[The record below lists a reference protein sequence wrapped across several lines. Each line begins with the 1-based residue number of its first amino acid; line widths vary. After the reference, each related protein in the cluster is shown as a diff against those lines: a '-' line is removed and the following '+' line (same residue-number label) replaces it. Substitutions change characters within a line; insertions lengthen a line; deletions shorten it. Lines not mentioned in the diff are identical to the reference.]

1 MQRSMLVVRT
11 RAGLV
16 AGAREQS
23 YFAFR
28 GIPYAASPTGLRWL
42 REPEREP
49 GWEGARPA
57 QAWGATAPQRKQRIE
72 IIPELLVPGA
82 DYLNVNVFT
91 PDIGAS
97 GLPVMVWIHGGA
109 FIMGTPGNPWYN
121 PAAFANAGIVF
132 VSITYR
138 LGFEGLL
145 PIPGYPANRSV
156 HDWLA
161 ALTWVQ
167 ECISAFGG
175 DPDNITLAGQSAGS
189 EACLTLL
196 SMPRARGLFRRVI
209 AMSGSLSVGTELAD
223 ADELAGRAAAALKV
237 PLDQLGSVAPRALLD
252 TQPKILGLLGTPGR
266 RSLVSQLGQKPAYL
280 RPGVDGD
287 LIPELPFDA
296 VAAGAGS
303 DVELLIGCTAQ
314 EANFVSRIFA
324 RWLRA
329 DTLRRGLGNLGLDAD
344 QIQAYLAAHGGIP
357 RREILG
363 QAITDRSF
371 RMPVTRLATA
381 RCEAAAAT
389 YCYQF
394 DWQSPAFLGVFGA
407 VHGLDLL
414 FAFNNLAEGR
424 KGRLYKTAPDHLAET
439 MHRAWADF
447 VVTGDPGWPRYR
459 PPSRPVMLFDT
470 ASTVS
475 NDQSALPD
483 AGLTWAKR
491 TAPFSDLPRGS

>member
-1 MQRSMLVVRT
+1 MRQDTPVVRT

-16 AGAREQS
+16 AGVRERS

-28 GIPYAASPTGLRWL
+28 GIPYAASPTGPRWL

-49 GWEGARPA
+49 DWEGARPA
-57 QAWGATAPQRKQRIE
+57 QDWGATAPQRKQRVQ

-91 PDIGAS
+91 PDLRAR

-109 FIMGTPGNPWYN
+109 FVIGTPGNPWYD
-121 PAAFANAGIVF
+121 PAAFAAAGIVF

-145 PIPGYPANRSV
+145 PIPGYPANRSA

-167 ECISAFGG
+167 ECVSAFGG
-175 DPDNITLAGQSAGS
+175 DPGNVTLAGQSAGS

-209 AMSGSLSVGTELAD
+209 AMSGALPVGTEMAD
-223 ADELAGRAAAALKV
+223 ADELARKTAAALKV
-237 PLDQLGSVAPRALLD
+237 PLDRLGSVAPRALLD
-252 TQPKILGLLGTPGR
+252 IQPKIIGLLGTPGR
-266 RSLVSQLGQKPAYL
+266 RSLVSQLGKEPTYL
-280 RPGVDGD
+280 RPSVDGD
-287 LIPELPFDA
+287 LIGELPFDA

-303 DVELLIGCTAQ
+303 DVELVIGCTAQ

-324 RWLRA
+324 RWLPA
-329 DTLRRGLGNLGLDAD
+329 DGLRRGLGNLGLGPD
-344 QIQAYLAAHGGIP
+344 QIQAYLAAHRGKP

-363 QAITDRSF
+363 QAMTDRVF
-371 RMPVTRLATA
+371 RMPVARLVAA
-381 RCEAAAAT
+381 RAEAAAAT

-394 DWQSPAFLGVFGA
+394 EWESPAFLGVFGA

-424 KGRLYKTAPDHLAET
+424 KGRLYKTAPDVLAAI

-447 VVTGDPGWPRYR
+447 VLTGDPGWPEYR

-470 ASTVS
+470 ASTVTH
-475 NDQSALPD
+475 DEAALSVVMVAVPD
-483 AGLTWAKR
+483 G
-491 TAPFSDLPRGS
+491 P

>member
-1 MQRSMLVVRT
+1 MQQDIPVVRT

-16 AGAREQS
+16 AGVREQS

-28 GIPYAASPTGLRWL
+28 GIPYAASPTGRLWL
-42 REPEREP
+42 REPAREP
-49 GWEGARPA
+49 GWEGVRPA
-57 QAWGATAPQRKQRIE
+57 RAWGATAPQRKQRVQ
-72 IIPELLVPGA
+72 IIPELLVPGS

-91 PDIGAS
+91 PDLAARS
-97 GLPVMVWIHGGA
+97 LPVLVWIHGGA

-121 PAAFANAGIVF
+121 PAAFAKAGIVF
-132 VSITYR
+132 ASITYR

-175 DPDNITLAGQSAGS
+175 DPGNVTLAGQSAGS

-196 SMPRARGLFRRVI
+196 SMPRAHGLFQRVI
-209 AMSGSLSVGTELAD
+209 AMSGSLSIGTEIAD
-223 ADELAGRAAAALKV
+223 ADELARKAAAALKM
-237 PLDQLGSVAPRALLD
+237 PLDQLGSVAPRTLLD
-252 TQPKILGLLGTPGR
+252 IQPKIVGLLGTPGR

-280 RPGVDGD
+280 RPSVDGD
-287 LIPELPFDA
+287 LIPDLPFDA
-296 VAAGAGS
+296 VADGAGS

-324 RWLRA
+324 RWLGA
-329 DTLRRGLGNLGLDAD
+329 DALRRGLGNLGWGPDEID
-344 QIQAYLAAHGGIP
+344 AYLALHRGSA

-371 RMPVTRLATA
+371 RMPVMRLATA
-381 RCEAAAAT
+381 RREAAAAT

-414 FAFNNLAEGR
+414 FAFNNLAVGR
-424 KGRLYKTAPDHLAET
+424 KGRLHKTAPDELAVT
-439 MHRAWADF
+439 MHHAWADF
-447 VVTGDPGWPRYR
+447 VLTGDPGWPNYR

-470 ASTVS
+470 ACTVA
-475 NDQSALPD
+475 NDLA
-483 AGLTWAKR
+483 
-491 TAPFSDLPRGS
+491 FSEPSLFE

>member
-1 MQRSMLVVRT
+1 MQPGTPVVRT
-11 RAGLV
+11 RSGRV
-16 AGAREQS
+16 AGVREPS

-28 GIPYAASPTGLRWL
+28 GIPYAASPTGGRWL

-49 GWEGARPA
+49 DWEGVRPA
-57 QAWGATAPQRKQRIE
+57 RAWGATAPQRKQRVQ

-91 PDIGAS
+91 PDLAAS
-97 GLPVMVWIHGGA
+97 SLPVMVWIHGGA
-109 FIMGTPGNPWYN
+109 FVMGTPGNPWYN
-121 PAAFANAGIVF
+121 PAAFAKAGIVF
-132 VSITYR
+132 ASITYR

-175 DPDNITLAGQSAGS
+175 DPGNVTLTGQSAGS

-196 SMPRARGLFRRVI
+196 SMPRAHGLFQRVI
-209 AMSGSLSVGTELAD
+209 AMSGSLSVGSEMAD
-223 ADELAGRAAAALKV
+223 ADELARKAAAALKV
-237 PLDQLGSVAPRALLD
+237 PLDQLGSVAPRTLLD
-252 TQPKILGLLGTPGR
+252 IQPKIIGLLGAPGR
-266 RSLVSQLGQKPAYL
+266 RSLVSQLGQEPAYL
-280 RPGVDGD
+280 RPSVDGD
-287 LIPELPFDA
+287 LIPDVPFDA
-296 VAAGAGS
+296 VAGGAGS

-314 EANFVSRIFA
+314 EVNFVSRIFA
-324 RWLRA
+324 RWLRPDA
-329 DTLRRGLGNLGLDAD
+329 LRRGLGNLGLGSDEID
-344 QIQAYLAAHGGIP
+344 AYLAVHSGKP

-363 QAITDRSF
+363 QAMTDRSF
-371 RMPVTRLATA
+371 RMPVVRLAAA
-381 RCEAAAAT
+381 RREAGAAT

-394 DWQSPAFLGVFGA
+394 DWQSPAFLGAFGA

-424 KGRLYKTAPDHLAET
+424 KGRLYKAAPDELAAT

-447 VVTGDPGWPRYR
+447 VLTGDPGWPDYR

-470 ASTVS
+470 TCTVT
-475 NDQSALPD
+475 P
-483 AGLTWAKR
+483 TTTIWH
-491 TAPFSDLPRGS
+491 AP

>member
-1 MQRSMLVVRT
+1 MQEGTPMVRT

-16 AGAREQS
+16 AGVREHS

-28 GIPYAASPTGLRWL
+28 GIPYAASPTGPRWL
-42 REPEREP
+42 REPDREP

-57 QAWGATAPQRKQRIE
+57 QAWGATAPQRKQRVQ
-72 IIPELLVPGA
+72 IIPELLVPGL

-91 PDIGAS
+91 PDLAAG

-109 FIMGTPGNPWYN
+109 FIMGTPGNPWYK
-121 PAAFANAGIVF
+121 PAAFTEAGIVF

-145 PIPGYPANRSV
+145 PIPGYPGNRSV

-175 DPDNITLAGQSAGS
+175 DPGNVTLAGQSAGS

-209 AMSGSLSVGTELAD
+209 AMSGSLPVGTEIAD
-223 ADELAGRAAAALKV
+223 ADELARNAAAALKV
-237 PLDQLGSVAPRALLD
+237 PVDQLGSVAPRTLLNV
-252 TQPKILGLLGTPGR
+252 QQKIVGLLGTPGR

-280 RPGVDGD
+280 RPSVDGD

-329 DTLRRGLGNLGLDAD
+329 DALRRGLANLGLGPD
-344 QIQAYLAAHGGIP
+344 QIDAYLAAHGGKP

-363 QAITDRSF
+363 QAITDQSF
-371 RMPVTRLATA
+371 RMPVARLAAA
-381 RCEAAAAT
+381 RAEAAAAT

-394 DWQSPAFLGVFGA
+394 EWQSPAYLGVFGA

-424 KGRLYKTAPDHLAET
+424 KGRLYKTAPDELAVT
-439 MHRAWADF
+439 MHRGWADF
-447 VVTGDPGWPRYR
+447 VLTGDPGWPGYR

-470 ASTVS
+470 ACQLSGYS
-475 NDQSALPD
+475 
-483 AGLTWAKR
+483 G
-491 TAPFSDLPRGS
+491 